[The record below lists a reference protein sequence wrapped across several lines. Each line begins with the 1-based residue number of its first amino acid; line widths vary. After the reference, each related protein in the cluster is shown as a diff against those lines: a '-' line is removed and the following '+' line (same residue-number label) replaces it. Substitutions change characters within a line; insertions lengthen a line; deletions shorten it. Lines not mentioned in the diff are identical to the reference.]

1 MAFRT
6 NAAPYQRAKN
16 STLKIMLILLAAL
29 LVVWGWGIVYSF
41 QLQGSINGVIE
52 AYNKY
57 AEEYNISKE
66 TLINMGVLKPMVLRD
81 DFVDYGIR
89 SILMVVIA
97 VAVTDMICFYGAN
110 LHNPWSFICRCQ
122 SGKHFFP
129 NQ

>member
-66 TLINMGVLKPMVLRD
+66 ALINMGVLKPMVLRD

-97 VAVTDMICFYGAN
+97 VAVTAVCDVVTTLA
-110 LHNPWSFICRCQ
+110 
-122 SGKHFFP
+122 KHKKDSP
-129 NQ
+129 